1 MAHTKRPL
9 AHGVF
14 LAPFSLRL
22 VPLFLLFSL
31 TTGCATI
38 LQGSHQDIRVE
49 TDPPGA
55 TAIGANQTITT
66 PGALNF
72 RRNATDL
79 MVTVE
84 KEGYV
89 RCRVLLTRK
98 ENGTKWANLAL
109 APIGVALG
117 VGIGSLGHEED
128 DSLAIQVSEAV
139 FGPEAT
145 WGFILGVIVPAAGF
159 AVDHATGAAY
169 KLDPPRLVLRLEPVN
184 VTGEAGAPQE
194 PDEIGDKSPPCATVS
209 HSPDVKKNREATTRN
224 IFRDG
229 VDLTNAFRTS
239 PAASNVPS
247 QQ

>member
-14 LAPFSLRL
+14 LALFPLRL
-22 VPLFLLFSL
+22 VPIFLLLSL

-38 LQGSHQDIRVE
+38 LQGSHQDICVE

-55 TAIGANQTITT
+55 TATGAGQTIVT

-72 RRNATDL
+72 RRNAENL
-79 MVTVE
+79 EVLVE
-84 KEGYV
+84 KEGFV
-89 RCRVLLTRK
+89 SCRVVLTRK

-109 APIGVALG
+109 APVGVAIGVG
-117 VGIGSLGHEED
+117 FGSLGSSED
-128 DSLAIQVSEAV
+128 DPLAIQVSDAV

-169 KLDPPRLVLRLEPVN
+169 KLDPPKLVLRLEPVN
-184 VTGEAGAPQE
+184 LTSEESGPQG
-194 PDEIGDKSPPCATVS
+194 PDEIRSELLPCSIASRRPEADKRTE
-209 HSPDVKKNREATTRN
+209 KKKRN

-229 VDLTNAFRTS
+229 VDLTNAYPKS
-239 PAASNVPS
+239 PATSNVL
-247 QQ
+247 QQQ

>member
-1 MAHTKRPL
+1 MAHAKRPQ

-14 LAPFSLRL
+14 LALFLLRL
-22 VPLFLLFSL
+22 VPLFLLFGL

-66 PGALNF
+66 PGTLNF
-72 RRNATDL
+72 RRDATDL
-79 MVTVE
+79 AVIVE

-89 RCRVLLTRK
+89 SCRVVLTRK

-109 APIGVALG
+109 APVGVALG
-117 VGIGSLGHEED
+117 VGFGSLGSSED
-128 DSLAIQVSEAV
+128 DPLAIQVSDAV

-169 KLDPPRLVLRLEPVN
+169 KLDPPKLVLRLEPVSL
-184 VTGEAGAPQE
+184 TSEESGPQG
-194 PDEIGDKSPPCATVS
+194 PDEIRSELLPCSIASRRPEADKRTE
-209 HSPDVKKNREATTRN
+209 KKKKN

-229 VDLTNAFRTS
+229 VDLTNAYPNS
-239 PAASNVPS
+239 PATSNVL
-247 QQ
+247 QQQ